1 MLSVSMLLTRLYAD
15 DVMSGI
21 DEVME
26 DVEDGDGKSKV
37 DSIGGVGDV

>member
-1 MLSVSMLLTRLYAD
+1 MLSVSILLTRLYVN

-26 DVEDGDGKSKV
+26 DVEDEDGKSKV
-37 DSIGGVGDV
+37 DSIDGVGDV